1 MLHAG
6 RVVVAVLVALLLAT
20 IVSTASL
27 AEEPVKLRISLP
39 PLLNSL
45 PIAYAEQWGLFEEH
59 GVAVELI
66 GITDN
71 QERSTALLTGNLD
84 AVMEDLTRALLD
96 ASSGE
101 DLVITAAAYQQPEW
115 ADRELAVLS
124 PASFGIDSFDAL
136 ASSGYNI
143 ATVFCSDHEYMLDQ
157 LLQTKS
163 LRPMRDISYTYWTD
177 LLQMAVW
184 VGSRALPAAV
194 LPEPYIAYID
204 TYQPLQGTGIDL
216 VSLADFSGI
225 DSLPSV
231 VVFRQD
237 FVTEHPGAVEAFHR
251 AYREAVERINSSEK
265 EELLDTGLAVVL
277 SLFFQGADPS
287 LITDDVLD
295 ALSIPK
301 YELPVG
307 LDGQCLNAVA
317 VWMCSRGYIRSIP
330 TLETLFDNRFL
341 P

>member
-6 RVVVAVLVALLLAT
+6 RVVVVALVALLLAT
-20 IVSTASL
+20 IVPTVSL
-27 AEEPVKLRISLP
+27 ADVPVELRISLP

-84 AVMEDLTRALLD
+84 AIMEDLTRALLD
-96 ASSGE
+96 ASSGG
-101 DLVITAAAYQQPEW
+101 DVVITAAAYQQPEW
-115 ADRELAVLS
+115 ADRELAVLA
-124 PASFGIDSFDAL
+124 PASFGIDTFDAL
-136 ASSGYNI
+136 ASSGHNI

-157 LLQTKS
+157 LLQTRS
-163 LRPMRDISYTYWTD
+163 YRPMRDISYTYWTD

-184 VGSRALPAAV
+184 VGARALPAAV

-204 TYQPLQGTGIDL
+204 TYQPLQGTSIDL
-216 VSLADFSGI
+216 VSLADFSDI

-237 FVTEHPGAVEAFHR
+237 YVAEHPDAVKAFHR
-251 AYREAVERINSSEK
+251 AYAEAVERMNRSEK
-265 EELLDTGLAVVL
+265 EELLDTGLTVVL

-307 LDGQCLNAVA
+307 LDGERFDAVA
-317 VWMCSRGYIRSIP
+317 VWMRSRGYIGSVP

>member
-1 MLHAG
+1 MPHA
-6 RVVVAVLVALLLAT
+6 RRLVFAALAALLLAVVIT
-20 IVSTASL
+20 TGAQ
-27 AEEPVKLRISLP
+27 AEDPEVVRISLP
-39 PLLNSL
+39 PVLNSL

-59 GVAVELI
+59 GISVELI
-66 GITDN
+66 GITDS

-96 ASSGE
+96 ASSGG
-101 DLVITAAAYQQPEW
+101 DLRITAAAYQQPEW

-124 PASFGIDSFDAL
+124 PSSFGIDSFDAL
-136 ASSGYNI
+136 ISSNYAI

-157 LLQTKS
+157 LLQTRS
-163 LRPMRDISYTYWTD
+163 YTPMRDVSYTYWTD

-216 VSLADFSGI
+216 VSIADFSDI
-225 DSLPSV
+225 ESLPSV
-231 VVFRQD
+231 VVFRQEYIAD
-237 FVTEHPGAVEAFHR
+237 HPEAVEGFHR
-251 AYREAVERINSSEK
+251 AYTEAVERINASERD
-265 EELLDTGLAVVL
+265 ELIETGLAVVL

-287 LITDDVLD
+287 LITEDVLD
-295 ALSIPK
+295 AISIPR
-301 YELPVG
+301 YELPIE
-307 LDGQCLNAVA
+307 LDRQRFDAVT
-317 VWMCSRGYIRSIP
+317 VWMRSRGYIRSAP
-330 TLETLFDNRFL
+330 TFESLFDGRFL